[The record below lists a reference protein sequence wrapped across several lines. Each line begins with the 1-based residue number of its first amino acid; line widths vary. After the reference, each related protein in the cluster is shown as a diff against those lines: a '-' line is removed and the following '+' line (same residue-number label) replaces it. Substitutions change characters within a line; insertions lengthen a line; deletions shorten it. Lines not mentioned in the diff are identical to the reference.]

1 MAQVAKAGS
10 SYTLASDELKDEEK
24 KMLREKA
31 IEALMKAITSKGKNP
46 ADYVIRDILP
56 KDDLGMADNK
66 WEETLN
72 SAGAWNNIINKTLGD
87 DEFIV
92 IFGVGNN
99 NKGNEVVTA
108 LRIYRGGT
116 PIYLVELEK
125 LYVKQEPVGYFTNP
139 IVFSESDTLKVDL
152 YVPSGVTTPAT
163 DRVFL
168 LALKAEP
175 KERTI
180 TGA

>member
-1 MAQVAKAGS
+1 MAQVGT
-10 SYTLASDELKDEEK
+10 SYTLASDELRDEEK

-31 IEALMKAITSKGKNP
+31 IEALMNAIRSKGKNP

-72 SAGAWNNIINKTLGD
+72 NAGDWNNIINKTLGD

-92 IFGVGNN
+92 IYGVGNN
-99 NKGNEVVTA
+99 NDNPVVTA

-139 IVFSESDTLKVDL
+139 IIFAESDTLKVDL
-152 YVPSGVTTPAT
+152 YLPSGVTTPANE
-163 DRVFL
+163 RVFL

-180 TGA
+180 TSA